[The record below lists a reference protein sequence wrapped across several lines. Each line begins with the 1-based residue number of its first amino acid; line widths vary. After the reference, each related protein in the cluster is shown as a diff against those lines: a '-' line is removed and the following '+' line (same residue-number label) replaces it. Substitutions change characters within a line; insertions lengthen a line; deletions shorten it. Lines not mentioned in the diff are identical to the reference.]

1 VPASGLPFQ
10 NSPAKGFSTAH
21 LSCFLSDHTNYS
33 FSLTIELNINKQ
45 GCLSF
50 SGVALRLCWLPRAWR
65 FPRWFSFHIY
75 TSLSLPATCCLV
87 PLLFVLTRLVFLII
101 GSLVLLV
108 ANECWYQAAG
118 QQQRFMSTDG
128 LIDRARKTSLVSVV
142 AEAVSLFSDTP
153 VFPKIS
159 TPMINA
165 SVPNDNS
172 CLCVAANDCQ
182 CF

>member
-1 VPASGLPFQ
+1 
-10 NSPAKGFSTAH
+10 
-21 LSCFLSDHTNYS
+21 
-33 FSLTIELNINKQ
+33 
-45 GCLSF
+45 
-50 SGVALRLCWLPRAWR
+50 
-65 FPRWFSFHIY
+65 
-75 TSLSLPATCCLV
+75 
-87 PLLFVLTRLVFLII
+87 LII

-165 SVPNDNS
+165 SVLNDNS